1 MSTGCRLP
9 IDAGSPSQSF
19 ANLTAVR
26 LCAAFATTATV
37 ACTSPAP
44 AYDPF
49 IAPAETVFE
58 AIEAIVA
65 TPLSYPGELR
75 VSDSASQRIGSLIEA
90 ELTAAGIRVVSAD
103 EYSDVWDRIL
113 RQMGGFFDPVTGERD
128 EVKFQATR
136 RELLRELRGRFG
148 TAVMLYSELQ
158 IVEAE
163 VADGVAKWDGT
174 SQLVIGGDSRIER
187 RFADTFEQDMFGS
200 NLYGTIGAVS
210 LVLAIDG
217 TEGEELYRSFGGVE
231 VLSTA
236 APGNGDAGYALVA
249 DSARVE
255 YAVGIVVKPLSQ
267 AVSR

>member
-1 MSTGCRLP
+1 MRVPQP
-9 IDAGSPSQSF
+9 IL

-26 LCAAFATTATV
+26 WCTAFATTATV

-49 IAPAETVFE
+49 VVPAETVFD

-65 TPLSYPGELR
+65 TPLTLPGELR
-75 VSDSASQRIGSLIEA
+75 VSDSASHRIDSLIEA

-103 EYSDVWDRIL
+103 EYAVVWDRIL

-174 SQLVIGGDSRIER
+174 SQLVIGGGSRIER

-236 APGNGDAGYALVA
+236 APASGDVAYELVA